1 VGFMGILLKQ
11 VTKENWYECNS
22 LEVYEEQEG
31 IVAPNYN
38 SIIISLLYDNWHS
51 KCIYED
57 DVLIGFLLYGIE
69 EDTGKP
75 MLLRYMVDKKFQ
87 GKGLGKK
94 ALLKLLDL
102 IKIEYGNIKFYTT
115 VSPKNVSAEKLY
127 ESVGFEKNGE
137 IMWDENVM
145 VIQL

>member
-1 VGFMGILLKQ
+1 MGIMLKQ
-11 VTKENWYECNS
+11 VTKENWYDCNN
-22 LEVYEEQEG
+22 LEVYKEQEG

-38 SIIISLLYDNWHS
+38 SIILSLLYENQNA

-57 DVLIGFLLYGIE
+57 DILIGLLLYGIE
-69 EDTGKP
+69 EDTSKP
-75 MLLRYMVDKKFQ
+75 MLLRFMIDKKFQ

-94 ALLKLLDL
+94 AMIELLDL

-115 VSPKNVSAEKLY
+115 VSPQNISAKKLY
-127 ESVGFEKNGE
+127 ESVGFEETYE

-145 VIQL
+145 VVQL

>member
-1 VGFMGILLKQ
+1 MGILLKQ

-22 LEVYEEQEG
+22 LEVYKEQEG

-102 IKIEYGNIKFYTT
+102 IKIENGNIKFYTT
-115 VSPKNVSAEKLY
+115 VSPQNVSAEKLY